1 MSRAKVQIPD
11 HLARNLRR
19 SAETRT
25 SDSQTIKRKLDEPV
39 RSSSETKVQIRPRI
53 SARSLQEAQTILFP
67 ERSRPS
73 QKKIKLSER
82 WESRPMVHEAAPTP
96 RLKQAQ
102 RKPPG
107 LDVANT
113 ILTTA
118 KTRYFLMCEQ
128 IYGIP
133 VRRRIF
139 YFAASIVGR
148 YFNAQITPPSP
159 QLISSP
165 CGK

>member
-11 HLARNLRR
+11 HLARNPCRPAK
-19 SAETRT
+19 SRT
-25 SDSQTIKRKLDEPV
+25 SDSQTIRRKLDEPV

-82 WESRPMVHEAAPTP
+82 WESRPMGHEAAPAAPTP

-139 YFAASIVGR
+139 YFCGEYCWPVFSCSD
-148 YFNAQITPPSP
+148 NSPLPSTYP
-159 QLISSP
+159 
-165 CGK
+165 